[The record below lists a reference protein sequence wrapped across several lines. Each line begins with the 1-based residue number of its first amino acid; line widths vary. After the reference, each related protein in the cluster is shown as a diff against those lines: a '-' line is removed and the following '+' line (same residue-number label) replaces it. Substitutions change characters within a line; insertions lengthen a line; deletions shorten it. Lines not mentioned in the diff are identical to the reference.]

1 MAPGL
6 LGNLLPP
13 NKEVPA
19 ETGVEM
25 GHKGADN
32 GWKRTI
38 DNIREV
44 FDFIEVLGSGASS
57 EVYMVKEKN
66 TGKRFALK
74 CVVKK
79 NRNTSLENEIAV
91 LKRIKHENIV
101 ALEDF
106 YESQTHYYLVMQLV
120 SGGELFDRLLDR
132 GMYSEKDASLVIR
145 QVLEGVNYLHENS
158 IVHRD
163 LKLENLLYY
172 SRDDNSKIM
181 ISDFGLSK
189 IEDNGVMS
197 TTCGTPGYVAP
208 EVLTQ
213 KPYTKAV
220 DCWSIG
226 VITYILIGTRHR
238 HSRSSLCGYPP
249 FYEDS
254 ESLLFS
260 KIKKAQYEFDSPF
273 WDDISES
280 AKDFVRN
287 LIQKDPELRYTT
299 EQALKHPWIMG
310 KTARSRNILR
320 SISVHIQ
327 KNTQTNSHTHT
338 MHTSFWKDTLFSI
351 SQRKITAD
359 VQC

>member
-1 MAPGL
+1 MAPGIF
-6 LGNLLPP
+6 GNVLPP
-13 NKEVPA
+13 KKEVP
-19 ETGVEM
+19 VESCES
-25 GHKGADN
+25 GHKIVEN
-32 GWKRTI
+32 GFKKTT

-44 FDFIEVLGSGASS
+44 FDIIEVLGSGASS
-57 EVYMVKEKN
+57 EVFMVKEKN
-66 TGKRFALK
+66 TGKMFAMK

-91 LKRIKHENIV
+91 LRRTKHENIV

-132 GMYSEKDASLVIR
+132 GVFSENDASVVIR
-145 QVLEGVNYLHENS
+145 QVLEGVCYLHKNG

-163 LKLENLLYY
+163 LKPENLLYY
-172 SRDDNSKIM
+172 SQEDNSKIM

-189 IEDNGVMS
+189 IEGNGVMS
-197 TTCGTPGYVAP
+197 TTCGTPGYMAP
-208 EVLTQ
+208 ELLTQ
-213 KPYTKAV
+213 KSYSKAV

-226 VITYILIGTRHR
+226 VITYIL
-238 HSRSSLCGYPP
+238 LCGYPP
-249 FYEDS
+249 FYEES

-260 KIKKAQYEFDSPF
+260 MVKKAQYEFDSPF

-287 LIQKDPELRYTT
+287 MLQKDPELRYST

-310 KTARSRNILR
+310 KTAPNTSILC
-320 SISVHIQ
+320 SISV
-327 KNTQTNSHTHT
+327 QT
-338 MHTSFWKDTLFSI
+338 
-351 SQRKITAD
+351 RK
-359 VQC
+359 

>member
-1 MAPGL
+1 MNCSAVGL
-6 LGNLLPP
+6 RTSKIQRFRTVQRNQLSQSG
-13 NKEVPA
+13 KV
-19 ETGVEM
+19 
-25 GHKGADN
+25 
-32 GWKRTI
+32 KRELQE
-38 DNIREV
+38 R
-44 FDFIEVLGSGASS
+44 SRGASS
-57 EVYMVKEKN
+57 EVFMVKEKN
-66 TGKRFALK
+66 TGKKYAMK

-79 NRNTSLENEIAV
+79 NRNTSLENEIAI

-120 SGGELFDRLLDR
+120 SGGELFDRLLNQ
-132 GMYSEKDASLVIR
+132 GMFSEKDASLVIK
-145 QVLEGVNYLHENS
+145 QVLEGVNYLHKNG

-172 SRDDNSKIM
+172 SQDDNSKIM

-189 IEDNGVMS
+189 IEGNGVMS

-208 EVLTQ
+208 EVLGQ
-213 KPYTKAV
+213 KPYSKAV

-226 VITYILIGTRHR
+226 VITYIL
-238 HSRSSLCGYPP
+238 LCGYPP

-260 KIKKAQYEFDSPF
+260 KIKKAEYEFDSPF

-310 KTARSRNILR
+310 KTARSMNILR

-327 KNTQTNSHTHT
+327 KSAQTNSHTRT
-338 MHTSFWKDTLFSI
+338 MHSGFWKDTLFFI
-351 SQRKITAD
+351 SQSKITVD
-359 VQC
+359 VQ

>member
-1 MAPGL
+1 MAPGIF
-6 LGNLLPP
+6 GNLLPP
-13 NKEVPA
+13 NKEVLA
-19 ETGVEM
+19 ETSGEM
-25 GHKGADN
+25 GHKEADN
-32 GWKRTI
+32 CWKRNI

-44 FDFIEVLGSGASS
+44 FDFMEVLGSGASS
-57 EVYMVKEKN
+57 EVFMVKEIK
-66 TGKRFALK
+66 TGKKYAMK

-106 YESQTHYYLVMQLV
+106 YESHTHYYLVMQLV
-120 SGGELFDRLLDR
+120 SGGELFDRLLNQ
-132 GMYSEKDASLVIR
+132 GMFSEKDASLVIR
-145 QVLEGVNYLHENS
+145 QVLEGVNYLHKNG

-172 SRDDNSKIM
+172 SQDDNSKIM

-189 IEDNGVMS
+189 IEDNGIMS

-208 EVLTQ
+208 EVLGQ
-213 KPYTKAV
+213 KPYSKAV

-226 VITYILIGTRHR
+226 VITYIL
-238 HSRSSLCGYPP
+238 LCGYPP
-249 FYEDS
+249 FYEES

-260 KIKKAQYEFDSPF
+260 KIKKAEYEFDSPF

-310 KTARSRNILR
+310 KTARSMNILR
-320 SISVHIQ
+320 SVSVHIQ
-327 KNTQTNSHTHT
+327 KNPQTNSHTHA
-338 MHTSFWKDTLFSI
+338 MHSGFWKDTLFSI
-351 SQRKITAD
+351 SQRKITVD
-359 VQC
+359 VQ